1 MLQTPLHEWH
11 TAHNAKMAP
20 FAGWDM
26 PIQYEDG
33 ILAEHAHTRESA
45 SIFDICH
52 MAQFIVKGEN
62 AAELLKKAV
71 SHNLDTLAAGKCRY
85 GFLLTEQGTVID
97 DLIVYRFAEDHFF
110 LVVNA
115 GCAEKDFKT
124 LAKRLGE
131 ENIENISAKSGKIDL
146 QGPKSLEVLE
156 TVTGQNFHKLKYFS
170 FTRIDYKGHA
180 LLVSRTGYTGELGYE
195 LYCPREAVLT
205 LWEDLLAHE
214 LVKPAG
220 LGARDTLR
228 LECGLAL
235 YGHELNEEHTVAES
249 NLAGML
255 TSEADYIGK
264 IPAMEVKN
272 ELLVPLKLEGRR
284 TVRNGDSVIKE
295 AGSNEV
301 IGTVASGSFAPSLG
315 FAIAFAFVKKEYAD
329 QAEFI
334 LKAGRSELNAQKT
347 TAPFFTQG
355 TARMK
360 LS

>member
-1 MLQTPLHEWH
+1 MLQTPLYEWH
-11 TAHNAKMAP
+11 KAHNAKTAP

-33 ILAEHAHTRESA
+33 ILAEHAHTRTQA
-45 SIFDICH
+45 SVFDICH
-52 MAQFIVKGEN
+52 MAQFMVKGSN
-62 AAELLKKAV
+62 VTELLKKAV
-71 SHNLDTLAAGKCRY
+71 SHNLDTLAVGKCRY

-97 DLIVYRFAEDHFF
+97 DLIVYHLGEDHFF

-115 GCAEKDFKT
+115 GCAEKDFST
-124 LAKRLGE
+124 LQERLGK
-131 ENIENISAKSGKIDL
+131 ENIENISPKSGKIDL

-156 TVTGQNFHKLKYFS
+156 AVTKQSFRDLKYFS
-170 FTRIDYKGHA
+170 FTHIDYKGHKI
-180 LLVSRTGYTGELGYE
+180 LVSRTGYTGELGYE

-205 LWEDLLAHE
+205 LWEDLLGHE

-249 NLAGML
+249 GLAGML

-264 IPAMEVKN
+264 AHAKEIKSEV
-272 ELLVPLKLEGRR
+272 LVPLKLEGRR
-284 TVRNGDSVIKE
+284 TVRNGDLVIKE
-295 AGSNEV
+295 SGSDEA

-315 FAIAFAFVKKEYAD
+315 FAVAFAFVKKEYAD
-329 QAEFI
+329 NGSFV
-334 LKAGRSELNAQKT
+334 LKAGRSEIAAKKT
-347 TAPFFTQG
+347 TAPFYTEG
-355 TARMK
+355 TARIK

>member
-156 TVTGQNFHKLKYFS
+156 TVTGQNFHNLKYFS

-334 LKAGRSELNAQKT
+334 LKAGRSELTAQKT

>member
-156 TVTGQNFHKLKYFS
+156 TVTGHNLKYFS

>member
-1 MLQTPLHEWH
+1 MLETPLHDWH
-11 TAHNAKMAP
+11 VAHKAKMAP

-33 ILAEHAHTRESA
+33 ILAEHAHTRNAA

-52 MAQFIVKGEN
+52 MAQFIVKGDK
-62 AAELLKKAV
+62 AAELLRKAV
-71 SHNLDTLAAGKCRY
+71 SHNLDTLAIGKCRY
-85 GFLLTEQGTVID
+85 GFLLTEEGTVID
-97 DLIVYRFAEDHFF
+97 DLIVYHLAENHYF

-115 GCAEKDFKT
+115 GCADKDFET
-124 LAKRLGE
+124 LVKRLGK
-131 ENIENISAKSGKIDL
+131 ENIENISPKSGKIDL

-156 TVTGQNFHKLKYFS
+156 DLTKQNFHDLKYFS
-170 FTRIDYKGHA
+170 FTHIEYKGHKI
-180 LLVSRTGYTGELGYE
+180 LVSRTGYTGELGYE

-205 LWEDLLAHE
+205 LWEDLLSHE

-255 TSEADYIGK
+255 TSEADYVGK
-264 IPAMEVKN
+264 AAAKEVKHD
-272 ELLVPLKLEGRR
+272 LLVPLKLEGRR
-284 TVRNGDSVIKE
+284 TVRNGDLVIKE
-295 AGSNEV
+295 AGSEEV
-301 IGTVASGSFAPSLG
+301 IGKIASGSFAPSLG
-315 FAIAFAFVKKEYAD
+315 YAIAFAFVKKEFAD
-329 QAEFI
+329 KESFV
-334 LKAGRSELNAQKT
+334 LKAGRNELTAQKT
-347 TAPFFTQG
+347 TAPFFTNG
-355 TARMK
+355 TARIK

>member
-1 MLQTPLHEWH
+1 MLQTPLYEWH
-11 TAHNAKMAP
+11 KAHNAKTAP

-33 ILAEHAHTRESA
+33 ILAEHAHTRENA
-45 SIFDICH
+45 SVFDICH
-52 MAQFIVKGEN
+52 MAQFMVKGHGVT
-62 AAELLKKAV
+62 ELLKKAV
-71 SHNLDTLAAGKCRY
+71 SHNLDTLAVGKCRY

-97 DLIVYRFAEDHFF
+97 DLIVYHLDTDHFF

-115 GCAEKDFKT
+115 GCAEKDF
-124 LAKRLGE
+124 LVLQERLGKE
-131 ENIENISAKSGKIDL
+131 HIENISPKSGKIDL

-156 TVTGQNFHKLKYFS
+156 AVTKENFHELKYFS
-170 FTRIDYKGHA
+170 FTRTDYKGYKI
-180 LLVSRTGYTGELGYE
+180 LVSRTGYTGELGYE
-195 LYCPREAVLT
+195 LYCPKEAVLT
-205 LWEDLLAHE
+205 LWEDLLSHE

-249 NLAGML
+249 ALDGML

-264 IPAMEVKN
+264 EQAKIVKN
-272 ELLVPLKLEGRR
+272 DILVPLKLEGRR
-284 TVRNGDSVIKE
+284 TVRNGDLVIKE
-295 AGSNEV
+295 AGSSEV

-315 FAIAFAFVKKEYAD
+315 YAIAFAFVKKEYAD
-329 QAEFI
+329 QENFV
-334 LKAGRSELNAQKT
+334 LKAGRSEISAQKT
-347 TAPFFTQG
+347 TAPFYTKG
-355 TARMK
+355 TARIK